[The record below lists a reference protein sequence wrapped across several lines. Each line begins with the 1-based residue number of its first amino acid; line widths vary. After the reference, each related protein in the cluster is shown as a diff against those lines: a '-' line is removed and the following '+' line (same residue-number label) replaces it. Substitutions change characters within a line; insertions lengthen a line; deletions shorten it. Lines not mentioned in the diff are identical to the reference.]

1 MAVYNYT
8 DLFSDADDG
17 SGDQILTIPDEF
29 GFQEDQEVLML
40 VDDGR
45 LVIVPIPDLK
55 DFAPFDNW
63 IPQEEMIKD
72 AWYFCRGR
80 NFTVA
85 QWTGTE
91 FRGER
96 TKFGDKYWST
106 EKHWDDGVPWGTV
119 KPFKVLHGA
128 D

>member
-1 MAVYNYT
+1 MAIYNYSDLLT
-8 DLFSDADDG
+8 DTQDG
-17 SGDQILTIPDEF
+17 SGDQILTIPEEF
-29 GFQEDQEVLML
+29 GLKADADVLL
-40 VDDGR
+40 LSHHGS
-45 LVIVPIPDLK
+45 LVIAPLPNLR
-55 DFAPFDNW
+55 DFVPFDNW
-63 IPQEEMIKD
+63 IPQEEMVTD

-96 TKFGDKYWST
+96 TKFRKVFWAT

-119 KPFKVLHGA
+119 KPLVRLI
-128 D
+128 